1 MERGAPGQYK
11 MNDDAHDGTTS
22 QARDRVRVIRDDEYR
37 EWTVREV
44 PPTVYDRRHGN
55 SLVFINSDVM
65 RRVRSFPAD
74 WYELSDADLYAV
86 SLGR

>member
-1 MERGAPGQYK
+1 

-22 QARDRVRVIRDDEYR
+22 QARDRVRVIRDGEYR

-44 PPTVYDRRHGN
+44 QPTVYDRRHGN
-55 SLVFINSDVM
+55 SLVFINADVM
-65 RRVRSFPAD
+65 RRVRSYPAN
-74 WYELSDADLYAV
+74 WYELSDQDLYAV